1 MGYLLLKA
9 AFTGVLVVAISE
21 IAKRSSFL
29 AAILASLPLTS
40 LLAFVWIYVDT
51 KNVENIRDLSYGVFW
66 MVLPSLAFFLVL
78 PAFLKFGIRFY
89 PSLALACIC
98 TAVFYAIYVKA
109 ISTFGIHI

>member
-9 AFTGVLVVAISE
+9 AFTGILVVAISE

-40 LLAFVWIYVDT
+40 LLAFIWIYVDT
-51 KNVENIRDLSYGVFW
+51 KNSDSIRDLSYGVFW

-78 PAFLKFGIRFY
+78 PALLKFGMRFY

-98 TAVFYAIYVKA
+98 TAAFYAVYIKA
-109 ISTFGIHI
+109 ISSFGIRI